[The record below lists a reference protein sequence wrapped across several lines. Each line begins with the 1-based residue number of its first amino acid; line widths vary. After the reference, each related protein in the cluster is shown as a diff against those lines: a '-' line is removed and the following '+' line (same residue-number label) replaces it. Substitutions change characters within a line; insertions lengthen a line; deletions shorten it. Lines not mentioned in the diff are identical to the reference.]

1 MLSLID
7 WLQSLI
13 VKVLIKLISL
23 YVIRDIL
30 EVNQVKNPL
39 PLGMGVSDA
48 TTLCGQDY
56 SIQGYGIPISDISGN
71 WYVNE

>member
-39 PLGMGVSDA
+39 PLGMGVSE
-48 TTLCGQDY
+48 LY
-56 SIQGYGIPISDISGN
+56 HLWLSDGKN
-71 WYVNE
+71 LLKEL

>member
-39 PLGMGVSDA
+39 PLGMGVSVEDKE
-48 TTLCGQDY
+48 
-56 SIQGYGIPISDISGN
+56 DIKN
-71 WYVNE
+71 KIII